1 MNMHAKNRDRLKE
14 MIKVKEITEESE
26 EDQNKEDWLH
36 HTDGQKFRF
45 KPEILAKVKILAQ

>member
-14 MIKVKEITEESE
+14 MIRVKEITEESE

-45 KPEILAKVKILAQ
+45 KPEILAKIKILA